1 MLHVIGK
8 ENMVLSLDAF
18 FCFKLKKFVIF
29 CRNNKNRFAIRKKLS
44 RKQRKSQIN
53 SFLSIYQV
61 NDDIIKIEENQ
72 NFQFDGHFLSHV
84 TKCHNWRLKK
94 ALKSFLQIPWQNSMK
109 YKWRIYNL
117 FNKNEPSDLVTF

>member
-8 ENMVLSLDAF
+8 ENMILSLDAF

-44 RKQRKSQIN
+44 RKQRKSYIN

-84 TKCHNWRLKK
+84 TKC
-94 ALKSFLQIPWQNSMK
+94 QN
-109 YKWRIYNL
+109 
-117 FNKNEPSDLVTF
+117 

>member
-8 ENMVLSLDAF
+8 ENMILSLDAF

-44 RKQRKSQIN
+44 RKQRKSYIN

-84 TKCHNWRLKK
+84 TKCQNWRLKK
-94 ALKSFLQIPWQNSMK
+94 ALKSFLQIPSQNSMK

-117 FNKNEPSDLVTF
+117 FNKNERSDLVTF

>member
-1 MLHVIGK
+1 MLLGK
-8 ENMVLSLDAF
+8 RTGYYLSDAF

-29 CRNNKNRFAIRKKLS
+29 CRNNKNKFAIRKKLS
-44 RKQRKSQIN
+44 RKQRKSYIN

-84 TKCHNWRLKK
+84 TKC
-94 ALKSFLQIPWQNSMK
+94 QN
-109 YKWRIYNL
+109 
-117 FNKNEPSDLVTF
+117 